1 MDPRICSPGKPVK
14 ARPGLP
20 FFKRS
25 LIFYKLFK
33 FKEAVFIDLRNKV
46 SHTFIFTFTF
56 KTSRNGKWS
65 LKIKIDNPTFIDEE
79 STPLVQD
86 KDYDNYG
93 TPNTS
98 KIDVASFTV
107 PDTSEVTLTLRLN

>member
-1 MDPRICSPGKPVK
+1 M
-14 ARPGLP
+14 
-20 FFKRS
+20 
-25 LIFYKLFK
+25 
-33 FKEAVFIDLRNKV
+33 
-46 SHTFIFTFTF
+46 
-56 KTSRNGKWS
+56 
-65 LKIKIDNPTFIDEE
+65 DNPTFVDEE

-86 KDYDNYG
+86 EDYDNYG